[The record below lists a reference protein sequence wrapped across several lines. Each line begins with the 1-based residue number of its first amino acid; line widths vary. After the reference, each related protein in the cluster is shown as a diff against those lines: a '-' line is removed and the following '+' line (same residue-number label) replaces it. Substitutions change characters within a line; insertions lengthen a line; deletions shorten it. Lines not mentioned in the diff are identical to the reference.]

1 MGSDAPARPL
11 LTTVILLSDKRRPND
26 LSPQT
31 EGDRFVE
38 RRMHG
43 SHGQDPNG
51 TTQFDVVIMGGGLAG
66 LTLARQ
72 VRQTMPGWSVA
83 VVERHPRPLPEAAW
97 KVGESSV
104 EVGSRYFEELGLSEY
119 LLDRQLV
126 KFGLRFFPGGGHLP
140 IHERTEVGP
149 SREPIVK
156 SYQLDRGRFESDLRG
171 MLESDGVTLWEG
183 YKVSKVVVAEQ
194 PAQNEEAALHCLQI
208 AKVRARENAPLEA
221 PRELTCRWL
230 VDASGREALLRRRL
244 NLREPSGHVAHA
256 GWFRVKGKVDI
267 NDWVTDTEHKA
278 RWNRAEWSSERWR
291 STNHL
296 MGPGYWCWIIPLAS
310 GNTSIG
316 VVVHEE
322 NHSFTA
328 VNSLEACLNFMRE
341 HEPQMFEEINRYPV
355 MDFRCLRGYSHGA
368 HDLWSPNRYAVVGEA
383 GAFVD
388 PLYSPGSDFIAFANS
403 FTVELMR
410 RDLAGETLGPVAQAF
425 NERYRQLVDRAV
437 ELYRAAAPVYGHG
450 AAMAAKVYFDNFGY
464 WSFFA
469 QYFFQKFFAE
479 MGPAHDAYVAL
490 GVRISDLSKR
500 MQALFRGW
508 AQATESDVGP
518 EFIGMPKFPS
528 LLVDVYMDLREKRD
542 IVSAADLLELRVAQA
557 DEVAAEL
564 ALRVLMQA
572 GPELGPRL
580 LSGDGAT
587 CQGTEVQNL
596 EALFASWG
604 ISQARIDAE
613 FLPGLVRRK
622 ALSAA
627 VRDVERTLGRVKR
640 HPQWQRAL
648 GRLDASVETSD
659 GDLATSSVH

>member
-1 MGSDAPARPL
+1 
-11 LTTVILLSDKRRPND
+11 
-26 LSPQT
+26 
-31 EGDRFVE
+31 
-38 RRMHG
+38 MHC
-43 SHGQDPNG
+43 SHGEDHNNS
-51 TTQFDVVIMGGGLAG
+51 TTTYDVVIMGGGLAG

-72 VRQTMPGWSVA
+72 LRRVIPAWSIA
-83 VVERHPRPLPEAAW
+83 VVERHARPLPEAAW

-156 SYQLDRGRFESDLRG
+156 SYQLDRGRFESDLRA

-183 YKVSKVVVAEQ
+183 YKVSDVVVSEQ
-194 PAQNEEAALHCLQI
+194 PSEPKTSTPHRLRI
-208 AKVRARENAPLEA
+208 TKVRADANVPLEV
-221 PRELTCRWL
+221 PREVSCRWL

-244 NLREPSGHVAHA
+244 DLREPSGHLAHA
-256 GWFRVKGKVDI
+256 GWFRVEGKVDI
-267 NDWVTDTEHKA
+267 NDWVTDPEHKE
-278 RWNRAEWSSERWR
+278 RWSRAEWSSERWR

-296 MGPGYWCWIIPLAS
+296 MGVGYWCWIIPLAS

-322 NHSFTA
+322 NHPFTA
-328 VNSLEACLNFMRE
+328 VNSLDACLDFMLK
-341 HEPQMFEEINRYPV
+341 HEPQMFEAVKRYPV

-368 HDLWSPNRYAVVGEA
+368 HDLWSANRYAVVGEA

-410 RDLAGETLGPVAQAF
+410 RDLAGESLSPVALAF

-437 ELYRAAAPVYGHG
+437 ELYRTAAPVYGHG

-490 GVRISDLSKR
+490 GVQIADLSKR
-500 MQALFRGW
+500 MQALFRAW
-508 AQATESDVGP
+508 AQATESDIGP
-518 EFIGMPKFPS
+518 EFVGMPKFPS

-542 IVSAADLLELRVAQA
+542 LTSAAELLKLRVAQA
-557 DEVAAEL
+557 YEVAAEL

-572 GPELGPRL
+572 GPERGPGL

-587 CQGTEVQNL
+587 FQDT
-596 EALFASWG
+596 EALLASWG

-622 ALSAA
+622 ALSGA

-640 HPQWQRAL
+640 HPQWKRAL
-648 GRLDASVETSD
+648 GRTDAET
-659 GDLATSSVH
+659 G